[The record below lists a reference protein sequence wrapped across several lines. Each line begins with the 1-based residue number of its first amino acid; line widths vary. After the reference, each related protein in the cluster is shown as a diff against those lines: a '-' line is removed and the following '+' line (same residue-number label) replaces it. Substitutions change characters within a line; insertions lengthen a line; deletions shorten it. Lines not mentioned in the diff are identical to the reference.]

1 MNSYV
6 ETLVKMSANAVRTNG
21 SVRLSRKAARKAT
34 PQD

>member
-21 SVRLSRKAARKAT
+21 SVRLIRKAARKAA